1 MEKFNRTGWVWP
13 LAKHAGDHAIFSG
26 IIAVSTLWFF
36 GVGLQTIV
44 LWTAIC
50 FFTDFAIHFTMDRIK
65 ASPNLWGRYK
75 DMNNAPYWMC
85 LGLDQAVH
93 HLTHYA
99 LIAMIIIQTGIL
111 KLPQ

>member
-1 MEKFNRTGWVWP
+1 
-13 LAKHAGDHAIFSG
+13 
-26 IIAVSTLWFF
+26 
-36 GVGLQTIV
+36 
-44 LWTAIC
+44 
-50 FFTDFAIHFTMDRIK
+50 MDRIK